1 MPEKNKADSIEGNDV
16 NDKNVNEFNK
26 MRKGMMV
33 IALAL
38 MTFFGICL
46 GIDLLDTPKKI
57 DDITGVTCIIVVCL
71 VLGFLLGRLSS
82 RGK

>member
-1 MPEKNKADSIEGNDV
+1 MP
-16 NDKNVNEFNK
+16 DKSKENGIGCDRKDDRHVNEFNK

-33 IALAL
+33 IALVL

-46 GIDLLDTPKKI
+46 GVDLLDTPRKI
-57 DDITGVTCIIVVCL
+57 DDITGIACIIVVCL

>member
-57 DDITGVTCIIVVCL
+57 DDITGVACIIVVCL

>member
-1 MPEKNKADSIEGNDV
+1 MPEKNKADSIGTDMR
-16 NDKNVNEFNK
+16 KNGDVNEFNK

-57 DDITGVTCIIVVCL
+57 DDITGVACIIVVCL

>member
-1 MPEKNKADSIEGNDV
+1 MPKKNKADSIEGNDV

-57 DDITGVTCIIVVCL
+57 DDITGVACIIVVCL